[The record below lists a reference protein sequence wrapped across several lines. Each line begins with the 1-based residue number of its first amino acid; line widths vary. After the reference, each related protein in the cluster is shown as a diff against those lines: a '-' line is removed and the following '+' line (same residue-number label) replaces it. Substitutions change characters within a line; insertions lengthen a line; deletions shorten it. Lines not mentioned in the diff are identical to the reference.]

1 VPLASAQHGQL
12 LSAIDGV
19 YAAAL
24 DPAQWQPFLTRAAAL
39 LGADNAYVSEIHHD
53 SGNLEYVVLRPMDW
67 NEVSVDRYAALMEED
82 PRMSA
87 FRANPYRPL
96 HCRMVVSEKKLH
108 ASRTYIEALR
118 PLGIEYTLVVGI
130 PAEDDETTNFLGFTR
145 GRSAKPF
152 DLKDCEVMSELVPHL
167 ARSFAI
173 RRALARKESSASVPT
188 VLPPRHEARE
198 KLIGQ
203 LFNLSP
209 SLARVTALLMTGRT
223 VKDIAAEMTI
233 AESTTRQYLKLI
245 FKQTGTKRQLDL
257 IRVVAQRLMQYI

>member
-1 VPLASAQHGQL
+1 VPIASAQYRQL
-12 LSAIDGV
+12 LSVIDGL

-24 DPAQWQPFLTRAAAL
+24 DSAQWQPFLSGAAAL
-39 LGADNAYVSEIHHD
+39 LRADNAYVSEIHHD
-53 SGNLEYVVLRPMDW
+53 TGDLEYFVLRPMNW
-67 NEVSVDRYAALMEED
+67 NDVSVGRYAALMDED

-130 PAEDDETTNFLGFTR
+130 PTGDDETTNFLGFTR
-145 GRSAKPF
+145 DRSAKPF
-152 DLKDCEVMSELVPHL
+152 DFKDCEVMSELVPHL

-173 RRALARKESSASVPT
+173 RRALARNEASASVPT
-188 VLPPRHEARE
+188 VLPQRREARE
-198 KLIGQ
+198 KIIGQ
-203 LFNLSP
+203 LFSLSP

-223 VKDIAAEMTI
+223 VKDIAAEMAIT
-233 AESTTRQYLKLI
+233 EGSVRQYIKLV
-245 FKQTGTKRQLDL
+245 FRQTGTKRQLDL
-257 IRVVAQRLMQYI
+257 IRIVAQRLMQTI

>member
-1 VPLASAQHGQL
+1 VPIASAQYGQL
-12 LSAIDGV
+12 LSVIDGL
-19 YAAAL
+19 YSAAL

-39 LGADNAYVSEIHHD
+39 LRADNAYVSEIRHD
-53 SGNLEYVVLRPMDW
+53 TGDLEYIVLRPMNW
-67 NEVSVDRYAALMEED
+67 NDVSVGRYAALMDED
-82 PRMSA
+82 PRMPA

-96 HCRMVVSEKKLH
+96 HCRMVVSEEKLH

-130 PAEDDETTNFLGFTR
+130 PADDDETTNFLGFTR
-145 GRSAKPF
+145 GQSAKPF

-173 RRALARKESSASVPT
+173 RRALARKGAPASVPN

-198 KLIGQ
+198 KIIGQ

-223 VKDIAAEMTI
+223 VKDIAAEMAIT
-233 AESTTRQYLKLI
+233 EGTVRQYLKRI
-245 FKQTGTKRQLDL
+245 FRETGTKRQLDL
-257 IRVVAQRLMQYI
+257 IRVVAQRLMQTI

>member
-1 VPLASAQHGQL
+1 MATVP
-12 LSAIDGV
+12 DRRR
-19 YAAAL
+19 
-24 DPAQWQPFLTRAAAL
+24 RAAACRQ
-39 LGADNAYVSEIHHD
+39 AYVSEINHD
-53 SGNLEYVVLRPMDW
+53 TGDLEYFVLRPMNW
-67 NEVSVDRYAALMEED
+67 NAVSVGRYAALMDED

-130 PAEDDETTNFLGFTR
+130 PSGHDETTNFLGFTR
-145 GRSAKPF
+145 DRSAKPF
-152 DLKDCEVMSELVPHL
+152 NVKDCEVMSELVPHL

-173 RRALARKESSASVPT
+173 RRALARKESSAFAPAV
-188 VLPPRHEARE
+188 VPPRHEGRE

-223 VKDIAAEMTI
+223 VRDIAAEMAITEGS
-233 AESTTRQYLKLI
+233 ARQYLKLV
-245 FKQTGTKRQLDL
+245 FRQTGTKRQLDL
-257 IRVVAQRLMQYI
+257 IRVVANG